1 VIACGIGLRPG
12 VDAGGKNLCAVKP
25 GKPEDLDQH
34 IGKQSTSV
42 TVIGVTGA
50 IYPFHLVPA
59 DGANPVDLV
68 TFVRAASRRPVA
80 SVDPAG
86 PNFVPRSELAACDS
100 DQRLAKADSK
110 ELRKSLEAER
120 RKIEGL
126 VDPHRVAFDY
136 KLSQG
141 GTLFA
146 KGKSDAAI
154 MFHDDHRTF
163 LHISG
168 SPIFHS
174 GGRDLIPS
182 CADGLCVLSGVLDKG
197 YFVTATGG
205 RKTKFQHKT
214 KGARH
219 A

>member
-1 VIACGIGLRPG
+1 
-12 VDAGGKNLCAVKP
+12 
-25 GKPEDLDQH
+25 
-34 IGKQSTSV
+34 
-42 TVIGVTGA
+42 
-50 IYPFHLVPA
+50 
-59 DGANPVDLV
+59 
-68 TFVRAASRRPVA
+68 
-80 SVDPAG
+80 
-86 PNFVPRSELAACDS
+86 VPRSELAACDS

-141 GTLFA
+141 HTLFA
-146 KGKSDAAI
+146 KSRSDAAI

-163 LHISG
+163 VHISG
-168 SPIFHS
+168 CPIFHS